1 MEIKSRPGDK
11 INIPANCKAIIED
24 GLITIEEKQGEI
36 QEEFKD
42 GDILISKSTNNIVIF
57 KNYSER
63 KPEKFASYWND
74 YTDDNDEWAC
84 VAFRHVTEE
93 ERQKFFDEL
102 NKKGLRWNVETKE
115 MEKIRKRAKKD
126 ENYLFITGR
135 GEIVEYTEDNDYD
148 DNESY
153 NLGNYYL
160 LSERVQAEVDAK
172 KVRAIF
178 QERLK
183 AQ

>member
-1 MEIKSRPGDK
+1 MEIKLNAGDR
-11 INIPANCKAIIED
+11 INIPENCQARIEDNQIIIEEQKEEFKEGD
-24 GLITIEEKQGEI
+24 ILLPKYHFDRVLIFSNYAKNNKELFDSYFNTTNNSNNNWVTANFRHATEEEKQ
-36 QEEFKD
+36 
-42 GDILISKSTNNIVIF
+42 S
-57 KNYSER
+57 
-63 KPEKFASYWND
+63 
-74 YTDDNDEWAC
+74 
-84 VAFRHVTEE
+84 
-93 ERQKFFDEL
+93 FFDKL
-102 NKKGLRWNVETKE
+102 KAKGLRWNAETKT

-183 AQ
+183 V

>member
-1 MEIKSRPGDK
+1 MEIKLNAGDK
-11 INIPANCKAIIED
+11 INIPANCKATIED
-24 GLITIEEKQGEI
+24 NQIIIEEK

-42 GDILISKSTNNIVIF
+42 GDILHSTETGKMVIF
-57 KNYSER
+57 KEYDHGNVV
-63 KPEKFASYWND
+63 FCSYYN
-74 YTDDNDEWAC
+74 TSNCDNFNWGGRY
-84 VAFRHVTEE
+84 FRHATEE
-93 ERQKFFDEL
+93 EKQTFFDEL
-102 NKKGLRWNVETKE
+102 KAKGLKWNAETKT

-183 AQ
+183 V